1 MGPVVI
7 GIAGGTA
14 SGKSTFCNLLVEEL
28 SEYRVEVIRTDQ
40 YFRRPLPKMIAPLTG
55 EEHDDFNHPDSL
67 DIDRFMEDFKAL
79 LERHDEIDII
89 LVEGLMVLYFE
100 EIRREI
106 DLKIFIELDADERM
120 YRRIKRNMEKM
131 GWTMEQIA
139 DYYLD
144 CVKYREK
151 QYVLRTK
158 IYADI
163 ILNGNN
169 LDGMAKEVV
178 VSWVLDEM
186 S

>member
-1 MGPVVI
+1 
-7 GIAGGTA
+7 
-14 SGKSTFCNLLVEEL
+14 
-28 SEYRVEVIRTDQ
+28 
-40 YFRRPLPKMIAPLTG
+40 
-55 EEHDDFNHPDSL
+55 
-67 DIDRFMEDFKAL
+67 
-79 LERHDEIDII
+79 
-89 LVEGLMVLYFE
+89 
-100 EIRREI
+100 
-106 DLKIFIELDADERM
+106 
-120 YRRIKRNMEKM
+120 MEKM

-151 QYVLRTK
+151 QCLRTK

>member
-1 MGPVVI
+1 MRPLVI

-28 SEYRVEVIRTDQ
+28 KEYRVEVIRTDK

-67 DIDRFMEDFKAL
+67 DIDRFMVDFKSL
-79 LERHDEIDII
+79 LEEQNEIDIVI
-89 LVEGLMVLYFE
+89 VEGLMVLYFE
-100 EIRREI
+100 EIRREL
-106 DLKIFIELDADERM
+106 DLKIFIQLDADERM
-120 YRRIKRNMEKM
+120 YRRIKRNMEIM
-131 GWTMEQIA
+131 DWTMEEIA

-151 QYVLRTK
+151 QYALRTN

-169 LDGMAKEVV
+169 LDGVASKVV
-178 VSWVLDEM
+178 ASWVLEQM